1 MRILFEKLMLVLACL
16 KIIKNPLDR
25 YEFYYQTDRLADP
38 SVFADIF
45 SRLNSDPFC
54 KEALATQ
61 RRMKPFSMKD
71 LAQFSEGTLGHA
83 YLNYLKRHKIKVIS
97 PGIPK
102 NQPISYLRSR
112 DRQYHH
118 LWKLLLN
125 YDISLEDEMAYQ
137 AFNFAQINS
146 SNAILLIVLTLL
158 HGLIYDR
165 AQLKNIFNGI
175 TDGWSKGKKIPLI
188 WGLPFEDYFAEP
200 LTDVREKYLRMRSVS
215 KTPRSAQAEQGVT
228 A

>member
-1 MRILFEKLMLVLACL
+1 MRVLFEKLMLFLAYL
-16 KIIKNPLDR
+16 KVIKNPVDR

-45 SRLNSDPFC
+45 SKLNSDPFC
-54 KEALATQ
+54 KEALSTQ
-61 RRMKPFSMKD
+61 HRMKPISAND
-71 LAQFSEGTLGHA
+71 LAKFPEGTLGHA
-83 YLNYLKRHKIKVIS
+83 YLNYLKRNKIKVVS
-97 PGIPK
+97 QAAPK

-118 LWKLLLN
+118 IWKLLLN
-125 YDISLEDEMAYQ
+125 YDTSLEDEMAYQ
-137 AFNFAQINS
+137 AFNYAQINS
-146 SNAILLIVLTLL
+146 TNSILLIVLTLL

-175 TDGWSKGKKIPLI
+175 ADGWNKGKKMPLI
-188 WGLPFEDYFAEP
+188 WGLPFEDYFSEP
-200 LTDVREKYLRMRSVS
+200 LTEVREKYLRMRVVT
-215 KTPRSAQAEQGVT
+215 KTARSDQEVT